1 MRVLLLVTAFNG
13 LSQRIYGELK
23 AQGHQLSV
31 VLGGHESEV
40 CQAVSQFDPDLIL
53 CPFLKHRIPDDIWQ
67 QRLCVII
74 HPGIQGDRGPS
85 SLDWAIIEQQA
96 EWGVTAL
103 QADAEMDAGDIWATG
118 PFPMRP
124 ASKASLYRREVTA
137 TASKLVQQ
145 LMERLAHKGF
155 RPEPLD
161 YQDPK
166 VQGELKP
173 LMKQPMRRIDW
184 LADDSDTILRKIR
197 AADSFPGVL
206 TELYGELV
214 YLYGAH
220 PENELGG
227 ALPKTPL
234 ATREGALCI
243 ATIDGAIWV
252 SHMKRKSDAPQF
264 KLPAAWV
271 LKAHLDGVPELAP
284 PLLPAKDAPG
294 YQQIRYEEQGEVG
307 YLHFD
312 FHNGAMGTSQ
322 CRRLLHAYQAA
333 SRRNIR
339 VLVLMGGEDFW
350 SNGIHLNHIEAADNP
365 ADESWRNI
373 NAINDLVKAILLTD
387 DKLTVAAL
395 GANAGA
401 GGAMMALACDQVVAR
416 EGVVLNPHYQTMGL
430 YGSEYW
436 TYSLPKRVGEAMAR
450 RLTEACLPVGT
461 AQALALGLVD
471 KVLSEARPRYLGE
484 LIDYCQ
490 TLADDQQFG
499 SRLRAKAQTRSLDE
513 AQHPLAEYRRQELTR
528 MHHCFYEADS
538 DYHRLRREFVY
549 KVCPCAT
556 PERLV
561 YRSPLVERTG

>member
-23 AQGHQLSV
+23 AQGHTLSV
-31 VLGGHESEV
+31 VLGGNESEV
-40 CQAVSQFDPDLIL
+40 RDAVEQFEPELIL

-67 QRLCVII
+67 QRLCIII

-85 SLDWAIIEQQA
+85 SLDWAIIDRQT

-103 QADAEMDAGDIWATG
+103 QADAEMDAGDIWSTG
-118 PFPMRP
+118 NFPMRE
-124 ASKASLYRREVTA
+124 ASKASLYRRDVTA
-137 TASKLVQQ
+137 MASRLVQE
-145 LMERLAHKGF
+145 LMARVADKGF
-155 RPEPLD
+155 SPEPLD
-161 YQDPK
+161 YSDPK
-166 VQGELKP
+166 VKGELKP
-173 LMKQPMRRIDW
+173 LMKQPMRSIDW

-220 PENELGG
+220 PESTLGG

-234 ATREGALCI
+234 ATRDGALCI
-243 ATIDGAIWV
+243 ATTDGAIWV
-252 SHMKRKSDAPQF
+252 SHMKLKSDTPQF
-264 KLPAAWV
+264 KLPSAWV

-284 PLLPAKDAPG
+284 PLLPEMTAPG
-294 YQQIRYEEQGEVG
+294 FQEIRYREADGVG

-333 SRRNIR
+333 CRRDTR

-416 EGVVLNPHYQTMGL
+416 EGIVLNPHYQSMGL

-436 TYSLPKRVGEAMAR
+436 TYSLPKRVGEARAR
-450 RLTEACLPVGT
+450 QLTQACLPVGT
-461 AQALALGLVD
+461 TQALKMGLVD
-471 KVLSEARPRYLGE
+471 KVLEEAASCYERQLSDYCLTLASDQEFHSRLKAKARTRARDEAR
-484 LIDYCQ
+484 
-490 TLADDQQFG
+490 
-499 SRLRAKAQTRSLDE
+499 
-513 AQHPLAEYRRQELTR
+513 HPLAEYRRHELTK
-528 MHHCFYEADS
+528 MHHCFYEPDS
-538 DYHRLRREFVY
+538 HYHRLRKEFVY
-549 KVCPCAT
+549 KVCPCST
-556 PERLV
+556 PQRLIYTDPRV
-561 YRSPLVERTG
+561 KRTG